1 MKTKTR
7 AALDRQAG
15 WHIPL
20 VFLVAVS
27 LVPVLFA
34 VFYSFKSLQSIYGDA
49 GLFSGFTLEN
59 FREIARQLPI
69 VRITLN
75 TLTVAVLVTAC
86 KLLTSILAAYAFV
99 FTEFRGKNVFYFVL
113 ISTIFIPFTV
123 TMIPNYI
130 TVSRLNLFDSV
141 LGIVLPQLA
150 DATGIFLLRQTM
162 RSIPK
167 SLIEIAGLDG
177 ISRMRTLWD
186 IILPICR
193 PSIVATGI
201 IFFINSWNEYVWPT
215 LILRSKDNYTLSL
228 AMQLFSSSE
237 AGTEFTTVMAMAVL
251 SMLMD
256 SYQKRDQVGLVAFRG
271 GEAAA
276 VLELTRSVELAQR
289 ELQAL
294 PTGGRTPLAAGLE
307 EARRMLERQRRRVR
321 DSLPLLVLI
330 TDGRANFSRGG
341 DPVEEALRAA
351 RRVAEAHIPAV
362 VIDTERQ
369 FVSLGLAAQVAQVM
383 GAPCYRVEELR
394 ARPLAQLVR
403 GHSPAAG

>member
-1 MKTKTR
+1 MKTKPTVSVSR
-7 AALDRQAG
+7 ASL

-20 VFLVAVS
+20 AFLVAMA

-34 VFYSFKSLQSIYGDA
+34 LLYSFKSLQSIYGDA
-49 GLFSGFTLEN
+49 GLFTSGFTLDN
-59 FREIARQLPI
+59 YRDIARQLPI
-69 VRITLN
+69 VQITLN

-99 FTEFRGKNVFYFVL
+99 FTSFRGKTVLYFLL

-130 TVSRLNLFDSV
+130 TVSKLNLFDSV

-167 SLIEIAGLDG
+167 SLIEIAELDG
-177 ISRMRTLWD
+177 ISRMRMLRD

-215 LILRSKDNYTLSL
+215 LILRSKENYTLSL

-237 AGTEFTTVMAMAVL
+237 AGTEFTTVMAMAVI
-251 SMLMD
+251 SMLIP
-256 SYQKRDQVGLVAFRG
+256 V
-271 GEAAA
+271 
-276 VLELTRSVELAQR
+276 VLYLIFQR
-289 ELQAL
+289 YIMSTFASS
-294 PTGGRTPLAAGLE
+294 GIKG
-307 EARRMLERQRRRVR
+307 
-321 DSLPLLVLI
+321 
-330 TDGRANFSRGG
+330 
-341 DPVEEALRAA
+341 
-351 RRVAEAHIPAV
+351 
-362 VIDTERQ
+362 
-369 FVSLGLAAQVAQVM
+369 
-383 GAPCYRVEELR
+383 
-394 ARPLAQLVR
+394 
-403 GHSPAAG
+403 

>member
-1 MKTKTR
+1 MKTKPAGSVSR
-7 AALDRQAG
+7 ASL

-20 VFLVAVS
+20 AFLVAMA

-34 VFYSFKSLQSIYGDA
+34 LLYSFKSLQSIYGDA
-49 GLFSGFTLEN
+49 GLFTSGFTLDN
-59 FREIARQLPI
+59 YREIARQLPI
-69 VRITLN
+69 VQITLN

-99 FTEFRGKNVFYFVL
+99 FTSFRGKTVLYFLL

-130 TVSRLNLFDSV
+130 TVSKLNLFDSV

-167 SLIEIAGLDG
+167 SLIEIAELDG
-177 ISRMRTLWD
+177 ISRMRTLRD

-215 LILRSKDNYTLSL
+215 LILRSKENYTLSL

-237 AGTEFTTVMAMAVL
+237 AGTEFTTVMAMAVI
-251 SMLMD
+251 SMLIP
-256 SYQKRDQVGLVAFRG
+256 V
-271 GEAAA
+271 
-276 VLELTRSVELAQR
+276 VLYLIFQR
-289 ELQAL
+289 YIMSTFASS
-294 PTGGRTPLAAGLE
+294 GIKG
-307 EARRMLERQRRRVR
+307 
-321 DSLPLLVLI
+321 
-330 TDGRANFSRGG
+330 
-341 DPVEEALRAA
+341 
-351 RRVAEAHIPAV
+351 
-362 VIDTERQ
+362 
-369 FVSLGLAAQVAQVM
+369 
-383 GAPCYRVEELR
+383 
-394 ARPLAQLVR
+394 
-403 GHSPAAG
+403 

>member
-7 AALDRQAG
+7 AALDRQVG

-20 VFLVAVS
+20 AFLAVS
-27 LVPVLFA
+27 LLPVLFA

-49 GLFSGFTLEN
+49 GLLSGFTLEN

-99 FTEFRGKNVFYFVL
+99 FTEFRGKNIFYFIL

-150 DATGIFLLRQTM
+150 DATGLFLLRQTM

-177 ISRMRTLWD
+177 IGRMRTLWD

-251 SMLMD
+251 SMLIP
-256 SYQKRDQVGLVAFRG
+256 
-271 GEAAA
+271 
-276 VLELTRSVELAQR
+276 VLLYLIFQR
-289 ELQAL
+289 YIMSTFASS
-294 PTGGRTPLAAGLE
+294 GIKG
-307 EARRMLERQRRRVR
+307 
-321 DSLPLLVLI
+321 
-330 TDGRANFSRGG
+330 
-341 DPVEEALRAA
+341 
-351 RRVAEAHIPAV
+351 
-362 VIDTERQ
+362 
-369 FVSLGLAAQVAQVM
+369 
-383 GAPCYRVEELR
+383 
-394 ARPLAQLVR
+394 
-403 GHSPAAG
+403 

>member
-1 MKTKTR
+1 MKTKPAVSVSR
-7 AALDRQAG
+7 ASL

-20 VFLVAVS
+20 AFLVAMA

-34 VFYSFKSLQSIYGDA
+34 LLYSFKSLQSIYGDA
-49 GLFSGFTLEN
+49 GLFTSGFTLDN
-59 FREIARQLPI
+59 YRDVQ
-69 VRITLN
+69 ITLN

-99 FTEFRGKNVFYFVL
+99 FTSFRGKTVLYFLL

-130 TVSRLNLFDSV
+130 TVSKLNLFDSV

-167 SLIEIAGLDG
+167 SLIEIAELDG
-177 ISRMRTLWD
+177 ISRMRTLRD

-215 LILRSKDNYTLSL
+215 LILRSKENYTLSL

-237 AGTEFTTVMAMAVL
+237 AGTEFTTVMAMAVI
-251 SMLMD
+251 SMLIP
-256 SYQKRDQVGLVAFRG
+256 V
-271 GEAAA
+271 
-276 VLELTRSVELAQR
+276 VLYLIFQR
-289 ELQAL
+289 YIMSTFASS
-294 PTGGRTPLAAGLE
+294 GIKG
-307 EARRMLERQRRRVR
+307 
-321 DSLPLLVLI
+321 
-330 TDGRANFSRGG
+330 
-341 DPVEEALRAA
+341 
-351 RRVAEAHIPAV
+351 
-362 VIDTERQ
+362 
-369 FVSLGLAAQVAQVM
+369 
-383 GAPCYRVEELR
+383 
-394 ARPLAQLVR
+394 
-403 GHSPAAG
+403 

>member
-1 MKTKTR
+1 MKTKPAVSVSR
-7 AALDRQAG
+7 ASL

-20 VFLVAVS
+20 AFLVAMA

-34 VFYSFKSLQSIYGDA
+34 LLYSFKSLQSIYGDA
-49 GLFSGFTLEN
+49 GLFTSGFTLDN
-59 FREIARQLPI
+59 YREIARQLPI
-69 VRITLN
+69 VQITLN

-99 FTEFRGKNVFYFVL
+99 FTSFRGKTVLYFLL

-130 TVSRLNLFDSV
+130 TVSKLNLFDSV

-167 SLIEIAGLDG
+167 SLIEIAELDG
-177 ISRMRTLWD
+177 ISRMRTLRD

-215 LILRSKDNYTLSL
+215 LILRSKENYTLSL

-237 AGTEFTTVMAMAVL
+237 AGTEFTTVMAMAVI
-251 SMLMD
+251 SMLIPVTL
-256 SYQKRDQVGLVAFRG
+256 YLIF
-271 GEAAA
+271 
-276 VLELTRSVELAQR
+276 QR
-289 ELQAL
+289 YIMSTFASS
-294 PTGGRTPLAAGLE
+294 GIKG
-307 EARRMLERQRRRVR
+307 
-321 DSLPLLVLI
+321 
-330 TDGRANFSRGG
+330 
-341 DPVEEALRAA
+341 
-351 RRVAEAHIPAV
+351 
-362 VIDTERQ
+362 
-369 FVSLGLAAQVAQVM
+369 
-383 GAPCYRVEELR
+383 
-394 ARPLAQLVR
+394 
-403 GHSPAAG
+403 

>member
-1 MKTKTR
+1 MKTKPAVSVSR
-7 AALDRQAG
+7 ASL

-20 VFLVAVS
+20 AFLVAMA

-34 VFYSFKSLQSIYGDA
+34 LLYSFKSLQSIYGDA
-49 GLFSGFTLEN
+49 GLFTSGFTLDN
-59 FREIARQLPI
+59 YREIARQLPI
-69 VRITLN
+69 VQITLN

-99 FTEFRGKNVFYFVL
+99 FTSFRGKTVLYFLL

-130 TVSRLNLFDSV
+130 TVSKLNLFDSV

-167 SLIEIAGLDG
+167 SLIEIAELDG
-177 ISRMRTLWD
+177 ISRMRTLRD

-215 LILRSKDNYTLSL
+215 LILRSKENYTLSL

-237 AGTEFTTVMAMAVL
+237 AGTEFTTVMAMAVI
-251 SMLMD
+251 SMLIP
-256 SYQKRDQVGLVAFRG
+256 VALYLIF
-271 GEAAA
+271 
-276 VLELTRSVELAQR
+276 QR
-289 ELQAL
+289 YIMSTFASS
-294 PTGGRTPLAAGLE
+294 GIKG
-307 EARRMLERQRRRVR
+307 
-321 DSLPLLVLI
+321 
-330 TDGRANFSRGG
+330 
-341 DPVEEALRAA
+341 
-351 RRVAEAHIPAV
+351 
-362 VIDTERQ
+362 
-369 FVSLGLAAQVAQVM
+369 
-383 GAPCYRVEELR
+383 
-394 ARPLAQLVR
+394 
-403 GHSPAAG
+403 

>member
-1 MKTKTR
+1 MKTKPAVSVSR
-7 AALDRQAG
+7 ASL

-20 VFLVAVS
+20 AFLVAMA

-34 VFYSFKSLQSIYGDA
+34 LLYSFKSLQSIYGDA
-49 GLFSGFTLEN
+49 GLFTSGFTLDN
-59 FREIARQLPI
+59 DRDIARQLPI
-69 VRITLN
+69 VQITLN

-99 FTEFRGKNVFYFVL
+99 FTSFRGKTVLYFLL

-130 TVSRLNLFDSV
+130 TVSKLNLFDSV

-167 SLIEIAGLDG
+167 SLIEIAELDG
-177 ISRMRTLWD
+177 ISRMRTLRD

-215 LILRSKDNYTLSL
+215 LILRSKENYTLSL

-237 AGTEFTTVMAMAVL
+237 AGTEFTTVMAMAVI
-251 SMLMD
+251 SMLIP
-256 SYQKRDQVGLVAFRG
+256 V
-271 GEAAA
+271 
-276 VLELTRSVELAQR
+276 VLYLIFQR
-289 ELQAL
+289 YIMSTFASS
-294 PTGGRTPLAAGLE
+294 GIKG
-307 EARRMLERQRRRVR
+307 
-321 DSLPLLVLI
+321 
-330 TDGRANFSRGG
+330 
-341 DPVEEALRAA
+341 
-351 RRVAEAHIPAV
+351 
-362 VIDTERQ
+362 
-369 FVSLGLAAQVAQVM
+369 
-383 GAPCYRVEELR
+383 
-394 ARPLAQLVR
+394 
-403 GHSPAAG
+403 

>member
-1 MKTKTR
+1 MKTKPAVSVSR
-7 AALDRQAG
+7 ASL

-20 VFLVAVS
+20 AFLVAMA

-34 VFYSFKSLQSIYGDA
+34 LLYSFKSLQSIYGDA
-49 GLFSGFTLEN
+49 GLFTSGFTLDN
-59 FREIARQLPI
+59 YRDIARQLPI
-69 VRITLN
+69 VQITLN

-99 FTEFRGKNVFYFVL
+99 FTSFRGKTVLYFLL

-130 TVSRLNLFDSV
+130 TVSKLNLFDSV

-167 SLIEIAGLDG
+167 SLIEIAELDG
-177 ISRMRTLWD
+177 ISRMRTLRD

-215 LILRSKDNYTLSL
+215 LILRSKENYTLSL

-237 AGTEFTTVMAMAVL
+237 AGTEFTTVMAMAVI
-251 SMLMD
+251 SMLIPVTL
-256 SYQKRDQVGLVAFRG
+256 YLIF
-271 GEAAA
+271 
-276 VLELTRSVELAQR
+276 QR
-289 ELQAL
+289 YIMSTFASS
-294 PTGGRTPLAAGLE
+294 GIKG
-307 EARRMLERQRRRVR
+307 
-321 DSLPLLVLI
+321 
-330 TDGRANFSRGG
+330 
-341 DPVEEALRAA
+341 
-351 RRVAEAHIPAV
+351 
-362 VIDTERQ
+362 
-369 FVSLGLAAQVAQVM
+369 
-383 GAPCYRVEELR
+383 
-394 ARPLAQLVR
+394 
-403 GHSPAAG
+403 